1 MAQFDVYRNANQIDV
16 YRNANQKTAAAIPYL
31 LNVQTDLLES
41 LVTRVVVPLLRAS
54 EMSKPA
60 KGLNPKFEVE
70 GTTVIMSTA
79 ELAGVPVPS
88 LQVCQYGS
96 WEKGSLPLNVGD
108 RRSWLRWICSS
119 LESEGDCPRS
129 IAYWKFCQAKKDL
142 SAHNRCHPCLD
153 CYRVRDLAMAHTSPL

>member
-1 MAQFDVYRNANQIDV
+1 MAQFDV

-79 ELAGVPVPS
+79 ELAGVPVRILGERVTS
-88 LQVCQYGS
+88 L
-96 WEKGSLPLNVGD
+96 K
-108 RRSWLRWICSS
+108 RRRQEIMAAL
-119 LESEGDCPRS
+119 
-129 IAYWKFCQAKKDL
+129 DL
-142 SAHNRCHPCLD
+142 LFTG
-153 CYRVRDLAMAHTSPL
+153 V